1 MKCVDF
7 KHKDGWEIAGHSLP
21 ESSESPPQNRH
32 LRIRGVGVG
41 TGTRELGSALGS
53 EASELRSVEER
64 SLCLAR
70 SGHLSLHGVPGSHLR
85 GQNRKFCWRSWEENL
100 LVPKALKFRTCP
112 LPRFL
117 STKQPGLRLTGKE
130 MGCALGSVPLI

>member
-1 MKCVDF
+1 MSTLNTRT
-7 KHKDGWEIAGHSLP
+7 AGKSQGMASQSLRSHLP
-21 ESSESPPQNRH
+21 RTTTSES
-32 LRIRGVGVG
+32 GGWGVG

-53 EASELRSVEER
+53 EESELRSVEER

-130 MGCALGSVPLI
+130 MRCALGSLPLI